1 MATNTLT
8 PNQPVLDYELA
19 LSRVGGDADLLKEL
33 GGLFLDEYPRLLA
46 EIHDAHKQN
55 AALQL
60 EHAAHS
66 LKGCAANFGAKEA
79 VDLAAQIEELGAQ
92 GDVKSA
98 GQMLPALDLALLA
111 LSAELTRL

>member
-46 EIHDAHKQN
+46 EIHDAQEKG
-55 AALQL
+55 AAEQL

-66 LKGCAANFGAKEA
+66 LKGSAANFGAKEA
-79 VDLAAQIEELGAQ
+79 VALSAEIEQLGAK
-92 GDVKSA
+92 GDVESA